1 MISEVLPI
9 SDKIS
14 SLIAKNATKEELTN
28 AALAEG
34 FKDFFTDGIR
44 RAAMGITSIEE
55 VYRVA
60 KS

>member
-14 SLIAKNATKEELTN
+14 SLIAKNATKEELKSV
-28 AALAEG
+28 ALAEG
-34 FKDFFTDGIR
+34 FKDFFTDGIL
-44 RAAMGITSIEE
+44 RAAMGITSIQE